1 MAVILRATAAE
12 VNTVARVVERNS
24 QVDVDLYGQ
33 VFPCP
38 YYGRRRRANR
48 GICLCGLRAIGRSWR
63 PLSFQHRFLT
73 PIKRDAAARPWL
85 VQLSWSAPT

>member
-12 VNTVARVVERNS
+12 VNTVATVVERNS

-38 YYGRRRRANR
+38 YHSRRSRANR
-48 GICLCGLRAIGRSWR
+48 AICLCGLRTIGRSCR
-63 PLSFQHRFLT
+63 PLSCSQET
-73 PIKRDAAARPWL
+73 
-85 VQLSWSAPT
+85 APASGTENENVFEMHKMVLI